1 MSETPRWE
9 KQGNAAWV
17 ACPRCARWFPVDPQL
32 LEARRIALSC
42 PGCDHGFMPDEARE
56 RA

>member
-1 MSETPRWE
+1 MKGPPAWE

-17 ACPRCARWFPVDPQL
+17 ACPRCAGWFPVDPTL
-32 LEARRIALSC
+32 LAGQHVALSC
-42 PGCDHGFMPDEARE
+42 PRCDHGFLPGEEKE